1 MGGGAITA
9 LACLV
14 STNSQIIYQNLSYI
28 LQAAQQGS
36 VITKDQTIKI
46 LTLLAGINSYENR
59 VYPILFTQLEQ
70 APENQFPMYAEE
82 VANNISEKFKK
93 DFINILEK
101 RMLEIQKESK
111 RKRIAKIIQKFLI
124 K

>member
-1 MGGGAITA
+1 M
-9 LACLV
+9 V

-59 VYPILFTQLEQ
+59 VYQILFTQLEQ

-93 DFINILEK
+93 DFINILKK